1 MSSLNKGRARLG
13 CLRYKPRLRR
23 YRIVGRQCMDVGG
36 ILSRPR
42 CCPARRWRLARKP
55 RRIRIGRRLRGSWL
69 GRIRLCPAQRNACP
83 AECTARTS
91 SRYLDLIRD
100 LSRAPP
106 PVPGRLSYNHTP
118 QKRTQTTTTLTFA
131 SPERNIG
138 RRGAKAKKLGIGR
151 VGDRGPFAQDGGRQP
166 GTEFYFSAARP
177 SEAPL
182 GCVMLRRIM
191 SQAAHV
197 TITLPDG
204 SAKQVEAGTT
214 IADFVRNQIGAGLAK
229 AALFAKYN
237 GADVDLSKTLDVDG
251 PLAIFTPKN
260 PEGLDLVRHDAAHIV
275 ASVVQRLFPGTQVTI
290 GPTTD
295 EGFYYDFHREKPFT
309 PEDLEA
315 IEKAA
320 NEEIKA
326 DHPFV
331 RREVSKEEALALF
344 GAAGEKF
351 KLEIIEDIFAKG
363 AKTLSLYQHGAWVDF
378 CLGPHGPS
386 TGRVGVIKLLS
397 VAGAYWRGDHRNAQ
411 LQRIYGTAFFTQ
423 KDLDAWVHQQ
433 EEARKRDHR
442 KLGKELDLFAF
453 HPVAPGAVFWT
464 GNGTMLF
471 TTLQQAMRRMCLSN
485 GYVEI
490 KTPLLFNKALW
501 ERSGHWGKYRENMFL
516 ILDPEADPNASLE
529 ERASFSLKPMNCP
542 SHHLFYQ
549 MKRRSYRE
557 LPIRLH
563 SQDVLHRN
571 EATGV
576 LSGLTR
582 VRQFQQDDA
591 HIYLME
597 SQIADEVA
605 ALTKMIAKVYSAFGL
620 EFTAKFATRPAQKIG
635 DDALW
640 DKAEAGLKAALEKT
654 GLPYELKPGDGAFY
668 GPKIDFDVA
677 DSIGRKWQL
686 GTIQLDYVAAERFD
700 LGYIGPDNAEHRPV
714 VIHRAIYGSFE
725 RFIGILIEHF
735 AGSFPVWLAPEQV
748 RILPVSERHFA
759 WADEVAAKLRALD
772 IRVDVDKSQSKL
784 GAMIRDAQLVKI
796 PYALVVGDKEVEA
809 GGVSPRKHGM
819 GKEADLGLMK
829 LDAFLTQIT
838 EDAKIPY

>member
-1 MSSLNKGRARLG
+1 VS
-13 CLRYKPRLRR
+13 
-23 YRIVGRQCMDVGG
+23 D
-36 ILSRPR
+36 
-42 CCPARRWRLARKP
+42 
-55 RRIRIGRRLRGSWL
+55 
-69 GRIRLCPAQRNACP
+69 AQ
-83 AECTARTS
+83 
-91 SRYLDLIRD
+91 I
-100 LSRAPP
+100 
-106 PVPGRLSYNHTP
+106 
-118 QKRTQTTTTLTFA
+118 
-131 SPERNIG
+131 
-138 RRGAKAKKLGIGR
+138 
-151 VGDRGPFAQDGGRQP
+151 
-166 GTEFYFSAARP
+166 
-177 SEAPL
+177 
-182 GCVMLRRIM
+182 
-191 SQAAHV
+191 

-204 SAKQVEAGTT
+204 ASKQVPAGTT
-214 IADFVRNQIGAGLAK
+214 IAEFVRSQIGPGLAK
-229 AALFAKYN
+229 AALFAKLD
-237 GADVDLSKTLDVDG
+237 GAEVDLTRTLDRDAK
-251 PLAIFTPKN
+251 LEIFTPKN

-295 EGFYYDFHREKPFT
+295 DGFYYDFYREKPFT
-309 PEDLEA
+309 AEDLEK
-315 IEKAA
+315 IEQAA

-326 DHPFV
+326 DRPFV
-331 RREVSKEEALALF
+331 RTEVSKDEALALF
-344 GAAGEKF
+344 GKLGEKF
-351 KLEIIEDIFAKG
+351 KLEIVEDIFAKG
-363 AKTLSLYQHGAWVDF
+363 AKTLSLYRHGDWVDF

-423 KDLDAWVHQQ
+423 KDLDAWMHQQ

-453 HPVAPGAVFWT
+453 HPAAPGAVFWT
-464 GNGTMLF
+464 ANGTMIF
-471 TTLQQAMRRMCLSN
+471 TTLQQAMRRMCLAN

-490 KTPLLFNKALW
+490 KTPLLYNKMLW

-516 ILDPEADPNASLE
+516 ILDPEADPTASEE

-557 LPIRLH
+557 LPLRLH
-563 SQDVLHRN
+563 TQDVLHRN

-605 ALTKMIAKVYSAFGL
+605 RLTKLIAKVYAAFGL
-620 EFTAKFATRPAQKIG
+620 EFTAKFATRPEQKIG

-640 DKAEAGLKAALEKT
+640 DKAEGALKAALEQT

-686 GTIQLDYVAAERFD
+686 GTIQLDYNAPERFD
-700 LGYIGPDNAEHRPV
+700 LGYIGPDNVEHRPV

-735 AGSFPVWLAPEQV
+735 AGNFPVWLAPEQV
-748 RILPVSERHFA
+748 RILPVAERHHA
-759 WADEVAAKLRALD
+759 WAEEVATRLRAAD
-772 IRVDVDKSQSKL
+772 IRVDIDRSHGKL
-784 GAMIRDAQLVKI
+784 GAMIRDAQLAKI
-796 PYALVVGDKEVEA
+796 PYALVIGDKEVEA
-809 GGVSPRKHGM
+809 GGVSPRKHGT
-819 GKEADLGLMK
+819 GKDADLGLLP
-829 LDAFLTQIT
+829 LDAFLERIKG
-838 EDAKIPY
+838 EAAIPY